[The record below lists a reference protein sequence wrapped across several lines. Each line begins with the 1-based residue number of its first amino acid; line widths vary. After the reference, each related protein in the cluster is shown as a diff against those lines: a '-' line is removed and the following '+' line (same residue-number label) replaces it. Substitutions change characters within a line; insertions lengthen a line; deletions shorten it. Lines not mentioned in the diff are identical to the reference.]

1 MYDIVY
7 RDECVLVLDKPTG
20 LLAVP
25 GRGPDLQDC
34 LSARV
39 QRDFP
44 TALVVHRLDRD
55 TSGLMVMA
63 LDADA
68 QRELS
73 RQFAARAVEKRYV
86 AERFIRL
93 FENRLCVYS
102 ESVSQ
107 LYTNYGLH
115 FPTEI
120 GRKMVVLPNPYA
132 FHDTLHHISPLSVR
146 KTGLCVLP
154 GQFQDHKGLL
164 LARLGSNGEMLQA
177 RPFKSALAQIIS
189 KLKQSGD
196 VFLPVLVKGDLREF
210 DQRMPY
216 LHLHRLQ
223 LVNLP
228 HLSAFERNDLQQT
241 VTRKLLM
248 LYRQADQLT
257 C

>member
-1 MYDIVY
+1 MHGAVAMSTINFQEVN
-7 RDECVLVLDKPTG
+7 LDKKPN
-20 LLAVP
+20 L
-25 GRGPDLQDC
+25 DLIWD
-34 LSARV
+34 
-39 QRDFP
+39 
-44 TALVVHRLDRD
+44 LDR
-55 TSGLMVMA
+55 LE
-63 LDADA
+63 
-68 QRELS
+68 QRELA
-73 RQFAARAVEKRYV
+73 Q
-86 AERFIRL
+86 RFIRL

-115 FPTEI
+115 FPAEL

-132 FHDTLHHISPLSVR
+132 FHDTLNHISPYSVR
-146 KTGLCVLP
+146 NTGLCVLT
-154 GQFQDHKGLL
+154 GQYHGHNGLL
-164 LARLGSNGEMLQA
+164 QARLGAQGEMLQA

-189 KLKQSGD
+189 KLKQNGD
-196 VFLPVLVKGDLREF
+196 VFLPVLMKGDLREF

-223 LVNLP
+223 LTQLP

-248 LYRQADQLT
+248 LYRQADQLS

>member
-1 MYDIVY
+1 MHGAVAMSTINFQEVN
-7 RDECVLVLDKPTG
+7 LDKKPN
-20 LLAVP
+20 L
-25 GRGPDLQDC
+25 DLIWD
-34 LSARV
+34 
-39 QRDFP
+39 
-44 TALVVHRLDRD
+44 LDR
-55 TSGLMVMA
+55 LE
-63 LDADA
+63 
-68 QRELS
+68 QRELA
-73 RQFAARAVEKRYV
+73 Q
-86 AERFIRL
+86 RFIRL

-115 FPTEI
+115 FPAEL

-132 FHDTLHHISPLSVR
+132 FHDTLNHISPNSVSN
-146 KTGLCVLP
+146 TGLCVLT
-154 GQFQDHKGLL
+154 GQFQGHNGLL
-164 LARLGSNGEMLQA
+164 LARLGAQGEMLQA

-189 KLKQSGD
+189 KLKQNGD
-196 VFLPVLVKGDLREF
+196 VFLPVLMKGDLREF

-223 LVNLP
+223 LTQLP

-248 LYRQADQLT
+248 LYRQADQLS